1 MFFELIGIGVGE
13 LVFLWSTWIEF
24 VLNPR
29 TTFDLPPPD
38 LLCKFYSS
46 CLLFFYSSS
55 SPSVSGSSLPLP
67 VALSFASSS
76 LSTASLLFR

>member
-13 LVFLWSTWIEF
+13 LVFLWSTWTGT
-24 VLNPR
+24 R